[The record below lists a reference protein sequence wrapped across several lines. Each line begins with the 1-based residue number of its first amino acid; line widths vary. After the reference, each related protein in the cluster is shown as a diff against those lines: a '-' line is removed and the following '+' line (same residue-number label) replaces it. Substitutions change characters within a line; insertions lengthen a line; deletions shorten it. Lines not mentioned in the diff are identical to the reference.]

1 MNAVPKQPAPRS
13 VADLSADIAALEK
26 TLMEIRRDEC
36 AARTKLPRF
45 IEEGDTIRST
55 DARRSIELA
64 PARIA
69 SLSAEL
75 EQTREALKL
84 AKGRVQGTAHARTYK
99 EIKACAEAAHQ
110 ELLEWADAVDVV
122 CQRFNAASAKL
133 QTLAEQTTRAGV
145 SPESYAH
152 PHLMFRRQVELFER
166 GLCLGTKG
174 AIGKVRTLN
183 DQEQLAKG
191 VTGSSVIRHAAAEFL
206 ELTLRRVQAALE
218 SE

>member
-1 MNAVPKQPAPRS
+1 MNAVAKTPAPRS

-26 TLMEIRRDEC
+26 TLMEIRRDES

-84 AKGRVQGTAHARTYK
+84 AKGRVQGASNAQTYRRLKQCVTVAREHVET
-99 EIKACAEAAHQ
+99 AEAALDAFGKA
-110 ELLEWADAVDVV
+110 LLQARESLE
-122 CQRFNAASAKL
+122 NAAAQMRDSGLTEDPFLMRAKL
-133 QTLAEQTTRAGV
+133 QGLAQLRLHMESGGIVGV
-145 SPESYAH
+145 
-152 PHLMFRRQVELFER
+152 
-166 GLCLGTKG
+166 K
-174 AIGKVRTLN
+174 RTL
-183 DQEQLAKG
+183 DSDHQLRQSGAASFKK
-191 VTGSSVIRHAAAEFL
+191 AAAEYHA
-206 ELTLRRVQAALE
+206 LTLQRVRSALHITE
-218 SE
+218 